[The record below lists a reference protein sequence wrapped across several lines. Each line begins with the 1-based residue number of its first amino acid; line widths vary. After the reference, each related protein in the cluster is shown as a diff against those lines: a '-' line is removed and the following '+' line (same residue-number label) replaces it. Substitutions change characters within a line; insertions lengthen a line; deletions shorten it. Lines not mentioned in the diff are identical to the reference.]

1 MLTGKE
7 RRHLNGLAH
16 TLKPVVT
23 LGNAGLTDN
32 VINEINIALNVHE
45 LIKVKI
51 NHGDRDIRKQV
62 DTEIAER
69 AQCDPVKNIGRVFIY
84 YRPAKKPTIKLPA
97 A

>member
-7 RRHLNGLAH
+7 RRYLNGLAH
-16 TLKPVVT
+16 NLKSVVT

-32 VINEINIALNVHE
+32 VINEIDIALKAHE

-51 NHGDRDIRKQV
+51 NHGDRTTRTTV
-62 DTEIAER
+62 NSEIAER
-69 AQCDPVKNIGRVFIY
+69 TQCDAVKNIGRVFIY